1 MQALF
6 GAAALSEFKT
16 SRLLATLQAAVPSV
30 LAIDARFL
38 HLVESLPLTNGESE
52 TLGSLLRYGE
62 ELHGATEPPEATALS
77 VHRLVVP
84 RKGTLSP
91 WSSKATD
98 ILHNCGL
105 EKVRRVERGIVYTLS
120 LSAQLTP
127 SEQSLV
133 DSLLHDRMTQ
143 SVLDG
148 VQQAESLFQHAEPQ
162 EMKSVDLLGQGRAA
176 LEQANTA
183 LGLALAEDEID
194 YLSAQFTKL
203 GRNPNDIELMMFA
216 QANSEHCR
224 HKIFNASWEIG
235 GEQMP
240 HSLFGMIRN
249 TYAASPDGVLSA
261 YSDNAAVMQG
271 FTAERF
277 MPGAEDQRYR
287 FSAEPI
293 HILMKVETHNHPT
306 AIAPFPDPRRALVEK
321 FATRVRP
328 ELVLSL
334 KLALQ
339 AFLCRI

>member
-194 YLSAQFTKL
+194 YLST
-203 GRNPNDIELMMFA
+203 
-216 QANSEHCR
+216 
-224 HKIFNASWEIG
+224 
-235 GEQMP
+235 
-240 HSLFGMIRN
+240 
-249 TYAASPDGVLSA
+249 
-261 YSDNAAVMQG
+261 
-271 FTAERF
+271 
-277 MPGAEDQRYR
+277 
-287 FSAEPI
+287 
-293 HILMKVETHNHPT
+293 
-306 AIAPFPDPRRALVEK
+306 
-321 FATRVRP
+321 
-328 ELVLSL
+328 
-334 KLALQ
+334 
-339 AFLCRI
+339 